1 VAGALRSRALAAL
14 GVAAAFASLTAP
26 ARAVV
31 GGKAARPGTFRYV
44 ANVLIGPQR
53 QFGCSGTLIA
63 PQWVLTAGHCGSIS
77 GALSMGLAPARA
89 SWPASA
95 YTVRLGS
102 VFASGKGGE
111 SHTVSKV
118 IVDSRYIATNGTGN
132 DVTLL
137 KLTHRSKIRPMLI
150 AARDQR
156 RQWRPGVLSTIAGFG
171 TTSES
176 SSTPPPQMRYAHVP
190 IRTDAVCA
198 AAYPNGLSE
207 VRDDGYFDP
216 ATMFCAGYPQGGTDT
231 CQGDSGG
238 PLLVGVGGGVLRLV
252 GATSFGKGCAEAG
265 HPGVYARLAA
275 GPIRRFIARFV
286 PQAFAR

>member
-1 VAGALRSRALAAL
+1 MARALRSRALAAL
-14 GVAAAFASLTAP
+14 GALAGLAFVTAP
-26 ARAVV
+26 AEAIVGGRAV
-31 GGKAARPGTFRYV
+31 RPGAFRYV
-44 ANVLIGPQR
+44 ADVLIGPQR

-63 PQWVLTAGHCGSIS
+63 PDWVLTAGHCGSIA

-89 SWPASA
+89 SWPAAA
-95 YTVRLGS
+95 YTIQLGS
-102 VFASGKGGE
+102 VYANGRSGE
-111 SHTVSKV
+111 THSVSRV
-118 IVDSRYIATNGTGN
+118 IVDSRYIVTNGTGN

-137 KLTHRSKIRPMLI
+137 KLTRRSRIRPMLI

-156 RQWRPGVLSTIAGFG
+156 RRWRPGVLSTIAGFG

-176 SSTPPPQMRYAHVP
+176 SSKPPAQMRYAHVP

-207 VRDDGYFDP
+207 VQDDGYFDP

-238 PLLVGVGGGVLRLV
+238 PLLVGVGGGVMRLV

-265 HPGVYARLAA
+265 HPGVYARVAA

-286 PQAFAR
+286 PRAFAR